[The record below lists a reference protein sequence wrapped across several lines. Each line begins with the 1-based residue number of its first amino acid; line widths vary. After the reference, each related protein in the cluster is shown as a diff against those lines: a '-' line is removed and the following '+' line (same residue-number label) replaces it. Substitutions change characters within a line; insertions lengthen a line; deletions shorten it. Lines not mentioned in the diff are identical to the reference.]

1 MGNENI
7 DFHSLLDEA
16 AAFHGHFCGG
26 QIVGVRMAL
35 AGLKGIGLKYPEA
48 KQNRDFVV
56 FVEIGRCATDAIM
69 TITGRRAGRRTLKIL
84 DYGKM
89 AATFVDL
96 KTGNAVRVAAKND
109 FRQKADSLAESR
121 FAALDDRAAQL
132 EALKS
137 LSEEELLTVHKVGV
151 SLRPEDMPG
160 PPSEVVVCEKC
171 GEEVFDGRQVDDNGM
186 VLCRPCQQ
194 GCTYYALPG

>member
-1 MGNENI
+1 MR
-7 DFHSLLDEA
+7 
-16 AAFHGHFCGG
+16 GG

-48 KQNRDFVV
+48 RENRDFVV

-69 TITGRRAGRRTLKIL
+69 TITGRRVGRRTLKIL

-89 AATFVDL
+89 GATFVDL
-96 KTGNAVRVAAKND
+96 KTGNAARVAAKND
-109 FRQKADSLAESR
+109 FRQKADNLAESR
-121 FAALDDRAAQL
+121 FAALDARAAQL

-137 LSEEELLTVHKVGV
+137 MSEEELLTIQKVAV
-151 SLRPEDMPG
+151 SLRPEDLPG
-160 PPSEVVVCEKC
+160 PPSDVVICEKC
-171 GEEVFDGRQVDDNGM
+171 GEQIFDRRQADDNGM

-194 GCTYYALPG
+194 GCTYYTLPG